1 MRQQIASIEYTV
13 TSRGRPIG
21 TTDLGFTRLD
31 PLWRAGWFIPNEQA
45 VDIMDALGAV
55 LPATLA
61 AHPKLGRSHG
71 NPAAARR
78 GFARSTEWAD
88 LAEALHRVDEL
99 DLELRRADG
108 SIVPTESIGIQDT
121 QSLLELAEADAAG
134 FDLEWWQHHEAT
146 EPPLELETA
155 VDDEAGGYA
164 DDSFDADSGREFL
177 DDLWTEDDDWSAESD
192 DIEPPRYQILVMLSR
207 PGVIP

>member
-1 MRQQIASIEYTV
+1 MRQQLASIEYTV

-31 PLWRAGWFIPNEQA
+31 PSWRAGWFFPDEQA
-45 VDIMDALGAV
+45 ADVMVTLGAV

-61 AHPKLGRSHG
+61 AHPKRGRSHD

-78 GFARSTEWAD
+78 EFARSSEWAD

-99 DLELRRADG
+99 DLELRCADG
-108 SIVPTESIGIQDT
+108 SVVPTESIAIQDT
-121 QSLLELAEADAAG
+121 QSLLELVEADAAG
-134 FDLEWWQHHEAT
+134 FDLEWWQRDEAA
-146 EPPLELETA
+146 EPPVELETG
-155 VDDEAGGYA
+155 VDDDSDGYT
-164 DDSFDADSGREFL
+164 DDSFDADAGREFL
-177 DDLWTEDDDWSAESD
+177 DDVWTDGDNGAEESD
-192 DIEPPRYQILVMLSR
+192 DIDLPRYQIFVMLSR